1 MLRSRFALALA
12 GLFVAA
18 TPAAAQPAEGGV
30 VKKEGDYGG
39 VTPGQAPAAEKGAK
53 PRRPPARKSLNW
65 VGFAPKDG
73 GGSELFFQ
81 AVDDFT
87 VSQRMEGS
95 TLVVTL
101 AGLSKQ
107 ARNTKR
113 PLDTRFFDTAVAR
126 VTTKV
131 GRRKKGIEVRVAF
144 KDPKDAREGSVR
156 TDKGA
161 DGMFYA
167 YLSFAPP
174 ATPGQIPDN
183 VDRPRAG
190 TTSSSEPE

>member
-12 GLFVAA
+12 GLLVAA

-30 VKKEGDYGG
+30 VKKEGEYGG
-39 VTPGQAPAAEKGAK
+39 VTPGQAPVAEKGAK
-53 PRRPPARKSLNW
+53 ARRPARKSLNW
-65 VGFAPKDG
+65 VGFAPKEG
-73 GGSELFFQ
+73 GSSELFFQ
-81 AVDDFT
+81 AVDEFT
-87 VSQRMEGS
+87 VSQRMDGS

-101 AGLSKQ
+101 TGLSKQ

-113 PLDTRFFDTAVAR
+113 PLDTRFFDTAIAR

-131 GRRKKGIEVRVAF
+131 ARRKKGIEVRVAF
-144 KDPKDAREGSVR
+144 KDAKDAREGTLR
-156 TDKGA
+156 TDKGS

-174 ATPGQIPDN
+174 STPGQIPDS

-190 TTSSSEPE
+190 TTTSSAEPE